1 MQKYLQLDANGNPIV
16 EDGKY
21 LFLEGKSEV
30 DFNSESNEIQA
41 QLSKETA
48 DAYNRESEYEINS
61 TAISYFGALNVEKT
75 DYVVSSQN
83 QAQARSLAV
92 SIAYG
97 IYKQMLNGDR
107 QTETNVQDGN

>member
-1 MQKYLQLDANGNPIV
+1 MKKYLQLDNNGNPIV

-41 QLSKETA
+41 QLSKETS

-61 TAISYFGALNVEKT
+61 NAISYFGALNVEKT

-83 QAQARSLAV
+83 QAQARSLAI

-97 IYKQMLNGDR
+97 IYKQMLNSKLDGED
-107 QTETNVQDGN
+107 NYSDGN